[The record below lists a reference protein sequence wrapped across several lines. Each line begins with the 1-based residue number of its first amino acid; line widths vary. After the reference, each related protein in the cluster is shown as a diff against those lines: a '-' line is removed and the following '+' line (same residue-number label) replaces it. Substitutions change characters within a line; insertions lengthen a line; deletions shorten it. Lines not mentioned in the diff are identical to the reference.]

1 MNRNACFFKLLQAA
15 VSDASAVTLSKE
27 EWGKCYEQATRHGL
41 QSFLF
46 PVAQMFL
53 KDEDGNRIYPL
64 FSQWLADIVQTD
76 ERNKILNER
85 AKFLT
90 RYFRERNYKTC
101 VLKGQGVARL
111 YPMPELRL
119 CGDIDIWVDGK
130 QDAIISCLKD
140 NYIGLRHID
149 YVHSEVAFFD
159 DAEVEVHF
167 RPSWMY
173 NPITNNRLQ
182 KFFKDN
188 ASLQFANY
196 DDTIGF
202 AYPKIGFNL
211 VYSLIHINR
220 HIFEEG
226 IGLRQLLD
234 YFYILD
240 KSTKAERNNAFSVLC
255 ELGLK
260 KFAGD
265 IMYVEEKVFNLD
277 KEKML
282 CAPDEKEGTFLLEEI
297 LRGGNFGRYDS
308 RNEWYMKESRLKR
321 GLFHLKRN
329 LRYLKHYP
337 SEVLWI
343 PFWSVWHFIWRKRK
357 GYL

>member
-1 MNRNACFFKLLQAA
+1 MNSNSIFFKLLQAA
-15 VSDASAVTLSKE
+15 VSDATIGTLPKE
-27 EWGKCYEQATRHGL
+27 EWEECYELAIGHGL

-46 PVAQMFL
+46 PVAQKFL
-53 KDEDGNRIYPL
+53 RDEDGNRIEPL
-64 FSQWLADIVQTD
+64 FRQWLADIVQTD
-76 ERNKILNER
+76 ERNKILNEK

-111 YPMPELRL
+111 YPMPELRQ

-130 QDAIISCLKD
+130 QDAIISCLMD
-140 NYIGLRHID
+140 NCIGLRHID
-149 YVHSEVAFFD
+149 YVHSEAAFFD

-173 NPITNNRLQ
+173 NPIKNYRLQ
-182 KFFKDN
+182 KFFSEN
-188 ASLQFANY
+188 AKEQFEKV
-196 DDTIGF
+196 DVEMGF
-202 AYPKIGFNL
+202 AYPTIKFNL

-234 YFYILD
+234 YYYILNH
-240 KSTKAERNNAFSVLC
+240 STKNERDKAYSILC
-255 ELGLK
+255 KLGLK
-260 KFAGD
+260 KFVGA
-265 IMYVEEKVFNLD
+265 IMYVESKVFNLS

-282 CAPDEKEGTFLLEEI
+282 CLPNDKEGEFLLEEI
-297 LRGGNFGRYDS
+297 MRVGNFGRYDN
-308 RNEWYMKESRLKR
+308 RNQWYAKESRLKR

-329 LRYLKHYP
+329 LRYLRHYP
-337 SEVLWI
+337 SEVLWM
-343 PFWSVWHFIWRKRK
+343 PFWSVWHWCWRKWK